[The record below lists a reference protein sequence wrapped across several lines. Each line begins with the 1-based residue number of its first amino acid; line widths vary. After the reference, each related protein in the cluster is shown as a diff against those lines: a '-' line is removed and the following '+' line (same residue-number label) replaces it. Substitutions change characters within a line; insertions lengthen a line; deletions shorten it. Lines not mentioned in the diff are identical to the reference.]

1 LLPVREVLG
10 VEALPEVEAE
20 IRVGLGFQDASLAR
34 HWYLYRKN
42 RWLCQ
47 QLLLASMTFLG
58 LEEWSLHRHREHLLV
73 VLSRPRLLLPL
84 IGRVGPLERR
94 LVLAEQVGVFLFM
107 IAHVDSF
114 GLDVFLFR
122 QELMQWSNAVV
133 ALHLLFEALGLH
145 ELVEG
150 LLYRGVVS
158 LRHLLQVWLT
168 LVLRIVEAE
177 DASGRLRLYLVRVL
191 ARLGRRVV

>member
-1 LLPVREVLG
+1 MLPVREVLG

-34 HWYLYRKN
+34 YWYLYRKN
-42 RWLCQ
+42 RWLYQ
-47 QLLLASMTFLG
+47 RLLLVSMAIIR

-73 VLSRPRLLLPL
+73 VLSGPHLLLPL

-107 IAHVDSF
+107 VAHIDSF
-114 GLDVFLFR
+114 GLNVFLFR

-150 LLYRGVVS
+150 LLYRGVIS
-158 LRHLLQVWLT
+158 LRRVLQVWLT
-168 LVLRIVEAE
+168 LVLRIIEAE
-177 DASGRLRLYLVRVL
+177 NAS
-191 ARLGRRVV
+191 